1 MGLKEQLNAG
11 STTLV
16 RDNVIVSVTGNTPQY
31 TGSVNLGGTFTL
43 ISTISSIPCRIRL
56 YGNSGSRN
64 DGTELARPFDSQ
76 STIASNIALI
86 ADINLTDTNIFN
98 LYPPIFG
105 TALDIANT
113 NSVYYT
119 VDTGSA
125 NPFSGSTTTII
136 FNRFLLED
144 TSIANLP
151 GVNTREVLYVSASAL
166 ISNAIVTGSFQ
177 SPRTYLLYNVQ
188 PNFSTARLRLY
199 ATSDSRDNI
208 TELARTFATEPNSG
222 SGLIAD
228 MLLDATQSFP
238 IAPVLVGRNDNDQT
252 AFGSVPASPETY
264 YTLTNLSAGTINAEV
279 TMSVFSFED

>member
-11 STTLV
+11 SSALV

-31 TGSVNLGGTFTL
+31 TGSVDLGGTFTL

-64 DGTELARPFDSQ
+64 DGTELIRPFTSQ
-76 STIASNIALI
+76 STIGSTIALI
-86 ADINLTDTNIFN
+86 ADMMLTDTNKFN
-98 LYPPIFG
+98 LYPPVFG

-144 TSIANLP
+144 TKFSNLV
-151 GVNTREVLYVSASAL
+151 GVNTREILYTPTTSLVPSAS
-166 ISNAIVTGSFQ
+166 VTGSFV
-177 SPRTYLLYNVQ
+177 SPRTYLLYTVE

-199 ATSDSRDNI
+199 ATAELRDNT
-208 TELARTFATEPNSG
+208 TEVSRSFMTEPNSG

-228 MLLDATQSFP
+228 LWLDATQAFP
-238 IAPVLVGRNDNDQT
+238 INPLLIGRNDTDQGL
-252 AFGSVPASPETY
+252 FGSVPATQETY
-264 YTLTNLSAGTINAEV
+264 YTLTNLSAGTVPAAV
-279 TMSVFSFED
+279 TMSIFSLED